1 MAKGINVKEQNKD
14 RNSKL
19 DLLRIISA
27 IAVVLLH
34 VSAQYTDSL
43 PVNTTDFGIAVA
55 FNSLTRFAVPVFVMI
70 SGELFLNTQKTISVK
85 KIWIHNILRLAIV
98 FTVWS
103 FLYYVFQSVYFW
115 HFDFYRQGIVRTL
128 VGIVYATKHLWFLYM
143 IAGLYALTPIL
154 KEWLSK
160 AEEKNVRYFIDIFFI
175 FQIARTTLQ
184 VLINKS
190 LTDEISSILMIT
202 ELTGYLGYFVCG
214 FYLSK
219 YGVPKRTKAAMYV
232 LLPIGIIANATLS
245 ILISRLNGVY
255 SPGIYDSFGVFTFF
269 NCVALYL
276 LAEAVAGKL
285 KFKTSII
292 ANLAKDTFGVY
303 LAHIM
308 IWDIVKEELPDG
320 VFGPVILAI
329 PVFTIIVCV
338 ISFALSALLRRIPFV
353 GRYLA

>member
-1 MAKGINVKEQNKD
+1 MKEKNKD

-190 LTDEISSILMIT
+190 LTDEISSILTIT
-202 ELTGYLGYFVCG
+202 ELTGYLGYYVLG

-285 KFKTSII
+285 KFKTSIV

-303 LAHIM
+303 LVHIM

-320 VFGPVILAI
+320 VFGSVILAI

>member
-1 MAKGINVKEQNKD
+1 MKEQIKD

-34 VSAQYTDSL
+34 VSAQYADSL

-55 FNSLTRFAVPVFVMI
+55 FNSITRFAVPVFVMI
-70 SGELFLNTQKTISVK
+70 SGELFLNNQKTISVK

-98 FTVWS
+98 FTLWS

-115 HFDFYRQGIVRTL
+115 HFDFYRQGIVRTV

-154 KEWLSK
+154 REWVVK
-160 AEEKNVRYFIDIFFI
+160 ADEKNVRYFIDIFFI
-175 FQIARTTLQ
+175 FQIVRTTLQ
-184 VLINKS
+184 VLVNKS
-190 LTDEISSILMIT
+190 LTDEISSILTIT
-202 ELTGYLGYFVCG
+202 ELTGYLGYYVLG

-219 YGVPKRTKAAMYV
+219 YGVPKRTKTAMFV

-245 ILISRLNGVY
+245 ILLSRIRGIY
-255 SPGIYDSFGVFTFF
+255 SPSIYDSFGVFTFF

-276 LAEAVAGKL
+276 IAEAIAEKL
-285 KFKTSII
+285 KFKTSIV

-308 IWDIVKEELPDG
+308 IWDIIKEEIPDG

-338 ISFALSALLRRIPFV
+338 ISFALSALIRRIPFV

>member
-1 MAKGINVKEQNKD
+1 MKEQVKD
-14 RNSKL
+14 RNIKP

-34 VSAQYTDSL
+34 VSAQYADSL
-43 PVNTTDFGIAVA
+43 PVNSTDFGIAVA

-85 KIWIHNILRLAIV
+85 RIWIHNILRLAIV
-98 FTVWS
+98 FTLWS

-115 HFDFYRQGIVRTL
+115 HFDFYRQGIVRTV

-154 KEWLSK
+154 REWVQK
-160 AEEKNVRYFIDIFFI
+160 AEEKNIRYFINLFFI

-190 LTDEISSILMIT
+190 LTDEISSILTVT
-202 ELTGYLGYFVCG
+202 ELSGYLGYYVLG

-219 YGVPKRTKAAMYV
+219 YGVPKRTRTAMYI
-232 LLPIGIIANATLS
+232 LLPIGIVANAVLS
-245 ILISRLNGVY
+245 IMLSRIRDIY

-276 LAEAVAGKL
+276 LAESIAAKL
-285 KFKTSII
+285 KFKTSFVT
-292 ANLAKDTFGVY
+292 NLSKDTFGVY

-308 IWDIVKEELPDG
+308 IWDIVKEEIPDG

-329 PVFTIIVCV
+329 PVFTVIVC
-338 ISFALSALLRRIPFV
+338 IASFALSALIRRIPFI